1 MWVAWDVLYQTKL
14 EADPWGTL
22 KWDTTNRQSILKINE
37 ARYHGKRELIR
48 FCFFIGQSQ
57 GDTNI
62 PAIASKLN
70 NTFGLQHKSLM
81 SFCLFVFVLLFMGNF
96 HTSAVLSVNYLHVL
110 FPHLVLLFVEGWDFS
125 GLFGLFY
132 SFSKSLSLLSLSLNI
147 DSHYTCKTGPI
158 TCSVSPVH
166 SVLFVTMQEC

>member
-1 MWVAWDVLYQTKL
+1 MWVACDILYQTKL

-37 ARYHGKRELIR
+37 ARYHGKRLLIR

-57 GDTNI
+57 GNTNI
-62 PAIASKLN
+62 PAIASKLS
-70 NTFGLQHKSLM
+70 NTFCLQHKSLM
-81 SFCLFVFVLLFMGNF
+81 IFCLFVFVLPFVGTF

-110 FPHLVLLFVEGWDFS
+110 FPHLVLLFVDGWDFS

-132 SFSKSLSLLSLSLNI
+132 SFSKSWSLLSLSLNT
-147 DSHYTCKTGPI
+147 DSPYTCKIVPI